1 MRRLPMPGTRQ
12 ARRGVTILIVVVLLA
27 VMLLGALALSRMTEA
42 GTLASGNATFRETS
56 LQASEIG
63 LNTAFTD
70 LQALANEDAN
80 AGSWY
85 WAQVQPQ
92 DANGVPQVNFDAAP
106 EIAVG
111 AYRVNYVVERVCSV
125 PAVTEPL
132 RECLVKAVK
141 VPGSAID
148 SDDKL
153 DPPNARQYRATVRV
167 TGPRNTTVFIQSLL
181 TKG

>member
-1 MRRLPMPGTRQ
+1 MRAPTRRPPG
-12 ARRGVTILIVVVLLA
+12 RGVTIIVVVVLLA
-27 VMLLGALALSRMTEA
+27 VMLLGALALARMTDA
-42 GTLASGNATFRETS
+42 GTLASGNTTYRETS

-63 LNTAFTD
+63 LNAAFAN
-70 LQALANEDAN
+70 LRALPPDDENAN
-80 AGSWY
+80 AGNWY

-92 DANGVPQVNFDAAP
+92 DANGLPQVDFDAAP
-106 EIAVG
+106 QIAVG
-111 AYRVNYVVERVCSV
+111 TYNVSYVVERVCSV
-125 PAVTEPL
+125 PVVSEPL
-132 RECLVKAVK
+132 RECLVKSVK

-167 TGPRNTTVFIQSLL
+167 TGPKNTTVFIQSLL